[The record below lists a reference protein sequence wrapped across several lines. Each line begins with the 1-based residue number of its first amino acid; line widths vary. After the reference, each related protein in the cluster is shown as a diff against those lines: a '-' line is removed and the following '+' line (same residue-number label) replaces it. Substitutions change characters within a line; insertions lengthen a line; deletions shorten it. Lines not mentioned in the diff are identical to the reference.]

1 MKKRMILST
10 MLIALLGL
18 STLSYGANGSFA
30 KHHPRR
36 AEVNHRLKNQNKRIS
51 TEVKEGEMGKKKA
64 EKLKSNDAKIRQEE
78 RDMASQNK
86 GHITKQEQKTLNQQL
101 NKNSKKIGQ

>member
-10 MLIALLGL
+10 LLIALLGL
-18 STLSYGANGSFA
+18 STATYAANGSFA

-36 AEVNHRLKNQNKRIS
+36 AEVNHRLKNQNKRIN
-51 TEVKEGEMGKKKA
+51 TEVKEGEMSKA
-64 EKLKSNDAKIRQEE
+64 KAAKLKSNDVKIRQEE

-101 NKNSKKIGQ
+101 NKNSQKIGK

>member
-10 MLIALLGL
+10 LLIALLGL
-18 STLSYGANGSFA
+18 STATYAANGSFA

-36 AEVNHRLKNQNKRIS
+36 AEVNHRLKNQNKRIN
-51 TEVKEGEMGKKKA
+51 TEVKEGEMSKGRA
-64 EKLKSNDAKIRQEE
+64 EKLKSNDVKIRQEE

-86 GHITKQEQKTLNQQL
+86 GHITRQEQKTLNQQL
-101 NKNSKKIGQ
+101 NANSQKIGK